1 MTWEIALIGSVVLVV
16 LGLFYLVG
24 IFDKKEHALF
34 SLFLFFIGLFL
45 IVINFNMDANILL
58 ANNATINSTSAYDNL
73 EGNIN
78 TAYWV
83 GIIVIFVSLM
93 YWFVYILKKSL
104 EALAGK
110 KKNMTEGDDDD

>member
-1 MTWEIALIGSVVLVV
+1 MTWQVALISSVILVV

-24 IFDKKEHALF
+24 IFDKKEHAIF

-45 IVINFNMDANILL
+45 IVINFSMDAGILL
-58 ANNATINSTSAYDNL
+58 ANNATINSTSAYESL

-83 GIIVIFVSLM
+83 GIMVIFISLM
-93 YWFVYILKKSL
+93 YWFVYILRKSL

-110 KKNMTEGDDDD
+110 KKDKVDGDDDE